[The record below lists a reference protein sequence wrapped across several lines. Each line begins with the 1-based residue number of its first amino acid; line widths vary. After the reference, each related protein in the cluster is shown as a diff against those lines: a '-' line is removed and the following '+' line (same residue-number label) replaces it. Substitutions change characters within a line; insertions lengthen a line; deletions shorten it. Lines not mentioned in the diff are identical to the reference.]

1 MRFNFTVNVSK
12 TRVSSLN
19 CMYVVHQS
27 VFFFLWQDDGD
38 SVEREKME
46 IFRHLQ
52 EKKQQFEAYEK
63 EKQRAALSLR
73 DQDSDMP
80 DIDHETFPGT
90 KDL

>member
-1 MRFNFTVNVSK
+1 M
-12 TRVSSLN
+12 SSLN
-19 CMYVVHQS
+19 YSAAS
-27 VFFFLWQDDGD
+27 VNTFLFLWQDVGD
-38 SVEREKME
+38 SVEKEKLE

>member
-1 MRFNFTVNVSK
+1 
-12 TRVSSLN
+12 
-19 CMYVVHQS
+19 
-27 VFFFLWQDDGD
+27 
-38 SVEREKME
+38 ME

-63 EKQRAALSLR
+63 EKQRAVLSLR

-90 KDL
+90 KMLHAIIIQL

>member
-19 CMYVVHQS
+19 YMYVVHQS
-27 VFFFLWQDDGD
+27 VFFLWQDDGD

>member
-12 TRVSSLN
+12 TDCLHLN
-19 CMYVVHQS
+19 CVLS
-27 VFFFLWQDDGD
+27 INFFFLCQDDSD
-38 SVEREKME
+38 SVEKEKIE

-63 EKQRAALSLR
+63 EKHRAALSLR

-90 KDL
+90 

>member
-1 MRFNFTVNVSK
+1 MKDKSIFIKLHVCCTSI
-12 TRVSSLN
+12 S
-19 CMYVVHQS
+19 
-27 VFFFLWQDDGD
+27 FFFLWQDDGD